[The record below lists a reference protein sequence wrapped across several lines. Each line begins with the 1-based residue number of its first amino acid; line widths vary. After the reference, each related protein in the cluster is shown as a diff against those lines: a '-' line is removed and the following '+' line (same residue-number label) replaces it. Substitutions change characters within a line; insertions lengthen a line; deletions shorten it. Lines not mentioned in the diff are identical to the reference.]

1 MATFSIRQCG
11 HKALFIH
18 GYRQID
24 NKGGSFTRG
33 EIMHRIKNMSRGG
46 WIVVGIVVAMML
58 VPSGVAVAAALK
70 YTGIEG
76 TSGNKADV
84 TPAGELQVAAASP
97 SAFFQNAFVGVSS
110 SAIENVGAPPASLA
124 LVVTTIHIDTFVDPS
139 PGSGQN
145 ILFLIS
151 TGTSCSGS
159 EVGSYIEYLNPGG
172 IGETDI
178 PMAPGLG
185 IPEGDSLCAEAG
197 GSVVAEVSVSGFT
210 VPAAAVS
217 SGPIHSSRILL
228 QTRQS

>member
-1 MATFSIRQCG
+1 
-11 HKALFIH
+11 
-18 GYRQID
+18 
-24 NKGGSFTRG
+24 
-33 EIMHRIKNMSRGG
+33 MHRIKNMSRGG

-58 VPSGVAVAAALK
+58 VPSSVAVAAALK

-97 SAFFQNAFVGVSS
+97 SAYFQNTFANVSG
-110 SAIENVGAPPASLA
+110 SAAVNVAAPPASLA
-124 LVVTTIHIDTFVDPS
+124 LVVTTIHIDTYEDPT

-145 ILFLIS
+145 ILFLVS

-159 EVGSYIEYLNPGG
+159 QVGSYLEFLNPGG
-172 IGETDI
+172 IGETDL

-210 VPAAAVS
+210 VPAAAVT
-217 SGPIHSSRILL
+217 SGPIHSDRSLL
-228 QTRQS
+228 PTRQS